1 MSPSVEPFNEAKYK
15 ALMDGLE
22 ICEKRISFVNT
33 ATDILRL
40 EAEFFNAAIL
50 HTVKTVKGAD
60 IVDLIQYGTSEELN
74 DDKSGYP
81 ILRLNEFDN
90 AFIKEPARYCD
101 KISEQEYSEL
111 KLNQDDVL
119 ICRTNGN
126 PNLVGRSAVVMEDM
140 PYAFASYLFRVR
152 TNALILPH
160 VLVAYLRGKNGRAEI
175 DKYSMK
181 GNQTNFSPAKFREI
195 DVPIFEQSFQEEIKN
210 TITEA
215 YRLHISAKKIFCQAE
230 TILNT
235 YLNINGL
242 EDKNCVVK
250 ILSESFMQSGR
261 LDAEYYQPKY
271 DVLFETLSRFTT
283 MNLSGKNGLV
293 NIKKSIEPGS
303 EAYQDEGIP
312 FVRVS
317 DVNKYGLAEP
327 SIKIPYST
335 VPDIESLYP
344 CKDTILLS
352 KDGSVGIAY
361 KVQEDM
367 QVVTSGALL
376 HLTVK
381 DTNQILPDYL
391 TLVLNSQ
398 VVQLQAERDCN
409 GAIIQH
415 WKPDDIEKV
424 LIPVLDMDKQK
435 EISDKVQESF
445 RLRKEAKRLLDNAI
459 KAVEMAIETDE
470 ESAIE
475 WLESTNGEFI

>member
-1 MSPSVEPFNEAKYK
+1 M
-15 ALMDGLE
+15 
-22 ICEKRISFVNT
+22 
-33 ATDILRL
+33 
-40 EAEFFNAAIL
+40 EAEFFNATVL
-50 HTVKTVKGAD
+50 HTAKTVKGSD
-60 IVDLIQYGTSEELN
+60 IVDIIQYGTSEELN
-74 DDKSGYP
+74 DDRSGYP

-90 AFIKEPARYCD
+90 TFIKEPARYCD
-101 KISEQEYSEL
+101 KITEQEYREL
-111 KLNQDDVL
+111 QLKQDDVL

-126 PNLVGRSAVVMEDM
+126 PDLVGRSAIVMEDAL
-140 PYAFASYLFRVR
+140 YAFASYLFRVR

-160 VLVAYLRGKNGRAEI
+160 VLVAYLRGKYGRAEI

-195 DVPIFEQSFQEEIKN
+195 DVPIFEQSFQDKIKGAFIN
-210 TITEA
+210 A
-215 YRLHISAKKIFCQAE
+215 YSLHISAKEIYAQAE
-230 TILNT
+230 AILNT
-235 YLNINGL
+235 YLNIRDYDNSGYS
-242 EDKNCVVK
+242 VK
-250 ILSESFMQSGR
+250 TLFNSFIQSGR

-271 DVLFETLSRFTT
+271 DTLFETLSHFAIA
-283 MNLSGKNGLV
+283 NLSGENGLV
-293 NIKKSIEPGS
+293 SIKKSIEPGS

-317 DVNKYGLAEP
+317 DVNKYGIVEPTIKLA
-327 SIKIPYST
+327 ST
-335 VPDIESLYP
+335 IVPDIESLFP

-361 KVQEDM
+361 KVEENM
-367 QVVTSGALL
+367 QVITSGALL

-415 WKPDDIEKV
+415 WKPSDIEKV
-424 LIPVLDMDKQK
+424 LIPILDMDKQK

-445 RLRKEAKRLLDNAI
+445 RLRKEAKQLLDNAI
-459 KAVEMAIETDE
+459 RAVEMAIETDE
-470 ESAIE
+470 ETALI
-475 WLESTNGEFI
+475 WLDSQL